1 MIYGLLQVIKLPQNE
16 QECLSALQETGSL
29 FLSSSHQFQPTK
41 WTILAKIKLFSLKQ
55 TDPLERLLFFK
66 REITIIVLN
75 LMQDAC
81 HLEFTIFS
89 PLMTIVMI
97 LGCCCCFIFL
107 NVLCSL
113 HIVFTWPTGLSP
125 SLHCVLFNSIVI
137 SLHLS
142 I

>member
-16 QECLSALQETGSL
+16 PECLSALQETGSL

-55 TDPLERLLFFK
+55 TDPLERLLFL
-66 REITIIVLN
+66 RERDYNNCIEPHARCLSPWIY
-75 LMQDAC
+75 
-81 HLEFTIFS
+81 HFS

-125 SLHCVLFNSIVI
+125 SLHCILFNAIVI